1 LKKAALGAQRAIRSN
16 VVAKMR
22 GEKQK
27 QVNVACLINVE
38 TMIPAD
44 HPIRVIKRVLGEVL
58 GRMDELFDQMYAAK
72 GRPSIP
78 PERLLLAKVL
88 MALYSIRSERQFCE
102 RLQYDLLFRWFL
114 DLNPDE
120 TSFDH
125 SSFSQNQARL
135 LQHEVADVFFRQVV
149 AVAQAQGWV
158 SDQHFSVDATLIDA
172 WASLKSFK
180 RKDGGDGPGD
190 GNGWGGFQGEKR
202 SNATHESKTDPDAKL
217 ARRGGG
223 EARLAFAG
231 HATME
236 NRHGLCVLFEVH
248 PAAGAPEADVAVA
261 QIAKLQQRGLHPDTV
276 GADRGYCSRPFIE
289 GLRGH
294 GVVPHPAPMA
304 RRQLLGVKVR
314 SRAHQLS
321 QKCRRKI
328 EEIFGWAKTT
338 GCFRKSRYLGV
349 ARTHAAGQY
358 VVATYNLIRLAR
370 LSLGPPPPARA

>member
-1 LKKAALGAQRAIRSN
+1 
-16 VVAKMR
+16 MR
-22 GEKQK
+22 GEKQS
-27 QVNVACLINVE
+27 QVSVTCLINVE

-44 HPIRVIKRVLGEVL
+44 HPIRTIKRLLNEVLGE
-58 GRMDELFDQMYAAK
+58 MDAHFEEMYAVN

-120 TSFDH
+120 ATFDH
-125 SSFSQNQARL
+125 STFSQNQSRL
-135 LQHEVADVFFRQVV
+135 LQHKVADLFFAEVV
-149 AVAQAQGWV
+149 WLAKGRGWV
-158 SDQHFSVDATLIDA
+158 SDQHFSVDATLIEA

-180 RKDGGDGPGD
+180 PKQDDRKGGD
-190 GNGWGGFQGEKR
+190 GNGWVNFKGEQR
-202 SNATHESKTDPDAKL
+202 RNDTHASTTDPEAKL
-217 ARRGGG
+217 VRKGDGR
-223 EARLAFAG
+223 EAKLAFAG

-236 NRHGLCVLFEVH
+236 NRHGLCVLFEVQS
-248 PAAGAPEADVAVA
+248 AIGSDAEVAVR
-261 QIAKLQQRGLHPDTV
+261 QIAELQQRGFTPRTV
-276 GADRGYCSRPFIE
+276 GGDRGYCSRAFIE

-294 GVVPHPAPMA
+294 GVVPHPAPMVD
-304 RRQLLGVKVR
+304 RRLLRVKVH
-314 SRAHQLS
+314 SKAHQLS

-349 ARTHAAGQY
+349 ERTHAAAQY
-358 VVATYNLIRLAR
+358 VVATCNLIRMAR
-370 LSLGPPPPARA
+370 LSLGPPQLARA

>member
-1 LKKAALGAQRAIRSN
+1 
-16 VVAKMR
+16 MR
-22 GEKQK
+22 GEKQS
-27 QVNVACLINVE
+27 QVSVTCLINVE
-38 TMIPAD
+38 TMIPME
-44 HPIRVIKRVLGEVL
+44 HPIRAIKRLLSAVLAE
-58 GRMDELFDQMYAAK
+58 MDAHFEEMYAAN

-120 TSFDH
+120 ATFDH
-125 SSFSQNQARL
+125 STFSQNQSRL
-135 LQHEVADVFFRQVV
+135 LQHKVADLFFAEVV
-149 AVAQAQGWV
+149 WLAKGRGWV
-158 SDQHFSVDATLIDA
+158 SDQHFSVDATLIEA

-180 RKDGGDGPGD
+180 PKQDERDRGD
-190 GNGWGGFQGEKR
+190 GNGWADFKGEQR
-202 SNATHESKTDPDAKL
+202 RNATHASTTDPEAKL
-217 ARRGGG
+217 VRKGDGR
-223 EARLAFAG
+223 EAKLAFAG

-236 NRHGLCVLFEVH
+236 NRHGLCVLFEVQSAVGSD
-248 PAAGAPEADVAVA
+248 AAVAVR
-261 QIAKLQQRGLHPDTV
+261 QIAELQQRGITPRTV
-276 GADRGYCSRPFIE
+276 GADRGYCSRNFIE

-304 RRQLLGVKVR
+304 DRRLLGVKVR
-314 SRAHQLS
+314 SKAHQLS

-349 ARTHAAGQY
+349 ERTHAAAQY
-358 VVATYNLIRLAR
+358 VVATCNLIRMAR
-370 LSLGPPPPARA
+370 LSLGPPQLARA

>member
-1 LKKAALGAQRAIRSN
+1 
-16 VVAKMR
+16 MR
-22 GEKQK
+22 GEKQS
-27 QVNVACLINVE
+27 QVSVTCLINVE

-44 HPIRVIKRVLGEVL
+44 HPIRTIKRLLNEVLGE
-58 GRMDELFDQMYAAK
+58 MDAHFEEMYAVN

-120 TSFDH
+120 ATFDH
-125 SSFSQNQARL
+125 STFSQNQSRL
-135 LQHEVADVFFRQVV
+135 LQHKVADLFLAEVV
-149 AVAQAQGWV
+149 WLAKGRGWV
-158 SDQHFSVDATLIDA
+158 SDQHFSVDATLIEA

-180 RKDGGDGPGD
+180 PKQDDRKGGD
-190 GNGWGGFQGEKR
+190 GNGWVNFKGEQR
-202 SNATHESKTDPDAKL
+202 RNDTHASTTDPEAKL
-217 ARRGGG
+217 VRKGDGR
-223 EARLAFAG
+223 EAKLAFAG

-236 NRHGLCVLFEVH
+236 NRHGLCVLFEVQS
-248 PAAGAPEADVAVA
+248 AIGSDAEVAVR
-261 QIAKLQQRGLHPDTV
+261 QIAELQQRGFTPRTV
-276 GADRGYCSRPFIE
+276 GGDRGYCSRAFIE

-294 GVVPHPAPMA
+294 GVVPHPAPMVD
-304 RRQLLGVKVR
+304 RRLLRVKVH
-314 SRAHQLS
+314 SKAHQLS

-349 ARTHAAGQY
+349 ERTHAAAQY
-358 VVATYNLIRLAR
+358 VVATCNLIRMAR
-370 LSLGPPPPARA
+370 LSLGPPQLARA